1 MQVRAGVCFLHGPKA
16 PRIHFMRAFIGP
28 SLCVAALLAWSP
40 AALAGTTATAQGS
53 AGAQISDSAG
63 ILVTQDLSFQTQLPS
78 GNLQSTAAAAASTAS
93 SASSA
98 NVMLTGGAGDTVS
111 LAVPTSFD
119 VTRAG
124 GPESYVVTTFGV
136 PGSVLLGGGLREN
149 GALSVDVSGRV
160 ALAGRSTVPGA
171 YRGLLVVIAQ
181 YN

>member
-1 MQVRAGVCFLHGPKA
+1 MVAWAGALVSVGVRFLPKPKA
-16 PRIHFMRAFIGP
+16 LSIRVMRAFIAP
-28 SLCVAALLAWSP
+28 SLCVAAFLAWGS
-40 AALAGTTATAQGS
+40 AAS
-53 AGAQISDSAG
+53 AGAAATARANGEVQITDSNG

-78 GNLQSTAAAAASTAS
+78 GNLQSFAS
-93 SASSA
+93 SGSGA
-98 NVMLTGGAGDTVS
+98 NVLLTGSASQTVS

-136 PGSVLLGGGLREN
+136 PGSMLLGGSLREN

>member
-1 MQVRAGVCFLHGPKA
+1 
-16 PRIHFMRAFIGP
+16 MRAFLGP
-28 SLCVAALLAWSP
+28 SLCAAAVLAWSS
-40 AALAGTTATAQGS
+40 AAFAGTTATAQGT

-63 ILVTQDLSFQTQLPS
+63 ILVTQDLSFQSQLPS
-78 GNLQSTAAAAASTAS
+78 GNLQSTAAAAAGTAASAS
-93 SASSA
+93 SAS
-98 NVMLTGGAGDTVS
+98 DTVS
-111 LAVPTSFD
+111 PAVPTSFD

>member
-1 MQVRAGVCFLHGPKA
+1 MK
-16 PRIHFMRAFIGP
+16 AFIGP
-28 SLCVAALLAWSP
+28 GLCVAAALAWGST
-40 AALAGTTATAQGS
+40 AAAAGASATARANGEV
-53 AGAQISDSAG
+53 QISDSAG

-78 GNLQSTAAAAASTAS
+78 SNLQSFAS
-93 SASSA
+93 SGSG
-98 NVMLTGGAGDTVS
+98 NVMLTGGAGQTVS

-136 PGSVLLGGGLREN
+136 PGSSLLGGSLREN

-160 ALAGRSTVPGA
+160 ALAGKSTVPGA